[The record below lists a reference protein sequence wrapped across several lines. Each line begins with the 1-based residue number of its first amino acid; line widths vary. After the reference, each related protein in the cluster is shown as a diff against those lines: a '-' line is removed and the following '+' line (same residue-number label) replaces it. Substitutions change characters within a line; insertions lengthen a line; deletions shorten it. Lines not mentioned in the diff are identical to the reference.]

1 MQFIRNHKK
10 ISIIILVVLLC
21 FLFVSVTFGRYL
33 YEVINNYILETKGFY
48 FNSSILTIDNKEYSV
63 TNWDGVNNYTLTVDL
78 NNRKNAFVKT
88 TADIAY
94 EIYVECSEGIT
105 CTLSKESSILYK
117 DRDSDSYR
125 ITIIP
130 EREFEENEVVEVRT
144 SVMSTA
150 PYKKKMAATYFT
162 YSIDDYENS
171 KYMTLSMLNS
181 VTYYEVEEAFGS
193 FKVGDNVSLEEYDA
207 LTDDEKAKCFSAKV
221 TLTFDPNIIFLDMTA
236 SAYLHRMDNSQKLVK
251 IDNFDYVSSFSF
263 KMEATSNVKIIF
275 YKKNRKNNFLYP
287 IGNDE
292 SIVTV
297 DVVTAK

>member
-1 MQFIRNHKK
+1 ML
-10 ISIIILVVLLC
+10 ILLIVL
-21 FLFVSVTFGRYL
+21 
-33 YEVINNYILETKGFY
+33 
-48 FNSSILTIDNKEYSV
+48 
-63 TNWDGVNNYTLTVDL
+63 
-78 NNRKNAFVKT
+78 
-88 TADIAY
+88 
-94 EIYVECSEGIT
+94 
-105 CTLSKESSILYK
+105 
-117 DRDSDSYR
+117 
-125 ITIIP
+125 
-130 EREFEENEVVEVRT
+130 
-144 SVMSTA
+144 
-150 PYKKKMAATYFT
+150 
-162 YSIDDYENS
+162 
-171 KYMTLSMLNS
+171 MTLSMLNS